1 MTLLYVIRN
10 YTKGPYRCCSNSL
23 CFMFTYAIP
32 KYIFY
37 KTVYGIIVLFIV
49 RNLST
54 AHRLNRMFAS
64 AYQRQNIKR
73 RCDAPAD
80 MPPPVRCSVK
90 TMPQQTGRFTTLIGE
105 RHRVV
110 EKCNENP
117 MPSIW
122 LKLWLWVCIQ
132 YLLNTPTA
140 NTQVRALVHQRVRI
154 DEHTHWSARSL
165 QCSFYLY
172 DKYEAAKLRHRPT
185 SPRRTHSSSV
195 ALN

>member
-1 MTLLYVIRN
+1 
-10 YTKGPYRCCSNSL
+10 
-23 CFMFTYAIP
+23 MFTYAIP

-73 RCDAPAD
+73 RC
-80 MPPPVRCSVK
+80 VRCSAK

-117 MPSIW
+117 MSSIW

-132 YLLNTPTA
+132 YLWNTSTA

-154 DEHTHWSARSL
+154 DEHTHWSVWSL